1 MRQEVHLRGGEGAQ
15 RPAEIAAL
23 PDIYLFGGKGRQR
36 ARRPCQTREENPAT
50 GLGPPGRFRES
61 LSAAS
66 RLSRSSEDLWGQP
79 CSLRVLVV
87 GVFCS
92 ILVLAQCPPG
102 VTSPGLCSASRVS
115 PSGEPP

>member
-1 MRQEVHLRGGEGAQ
+1 MRQEVHLRGGAGAQ

-66 RLSRSSEDLWGQP
+66 RLSRSIGDLWGQP
-79 CSLRVLVV
+79 CSLRVLA

-92 ILVLAQCPPG
+92 ILVLAQCPPE
-102 VTSPGLCSASRVS
+102 VTSPGLYSASRVS
-115 PSGEPP
+115 LSGELR